1 MAYTYAGVLPIMF
14 HPMSNAPLVLVSTVQ
29 LPSMCGQLYHEC
41 DTFGGDSSRFPSP
54 QQCAAHWFFK
64 SIGTHAV
71 IAMPGV
77 VDEPSFVG
85 ALLANKHMAT
95 IESENVILYV
105 VQMQYTPMLLPDTCV
120 CPKLNR
126 TSITRVYSHKNIAG
140 SGRCHSITMVDTR
153 SGKPRSGYRF
163 VPIGYPSVQSMTIP
177 QILSADLIEKRRPFM
192 HSGSFVLVS
201 SVLHNGIENLQL
213 VINKPAN

>member
-1 MAYTYAGVLPIMF
+1 MVYAGVLPIMF
-14 HPMSNAPLVLVSTVQ
+14 HPKSNAPLVLVNSVQ

-41 DTFGGDSSRFPSP
+41 DTFGGDSAQFPSP

-64 SIGTHAV
+64 GVGTHAV
-71 IAMPGV
+71 IAMLDV

-95 IESENVILYV
+95 IETEHVILYV
-105 VQMQYTPMLLPDTCV
+105 VQMQYAPMLLPDSTV

-126 TSITRVYSHKNIAG
+126 TAVTRVYSHKNITG
-140 SGRCHSITMVDTR
+140 SGRCHAISLMDTR
-153 SGKPRSGYRF
+153 TGKPRSGFRF
-163 VPIGYPSVQSMTIP
+163 VPIACPSVQSMTIP
-177 QILSADLIEKRRPFM
+177 QILSADLIGKRRPFM

-201 SVLHNGIENLQL
+201 SILHEAIENLQL
-213 VINKPAN
+213 VINKPAS